1 MYLAGQVF
9 FFVLFF
15 NKMLCKQQN
24 IDNLLLLQSRLQPVL
39 RKRRKKKIF
48 AVGMY
53 SRCCSS
59 FRDKLLHI
67 YRNCK
72 DLNIIKM
79 IPKAI
84 HMLIILVP

>member
-39 RKRRKKKIF
+39 RKRRKKIF

-79 IPKAI
+79 IPKAM

>member
-1 MYLAGQVF
+1 MYLAGQV
-9 FFVLFF
+9 LFF
-15 NKMLCKQQN
+15 LNKMLCKQQN

-39 RKRRKKKIF
+39 RKTKNKKNNNF